1 MMSSSKHPG
10 RPGRIGTGALLIAGA
25 VVANAAFAGL
35 GAVFDYPDVLRRPA
49 EEILTR
55 FHADAL
61 IVGGLFLLLACG
73 AALLAPI
80 AVRLS
85 RIAGRGRLATAAMVT
100 GIAAAAVQVIGL
112 LRWPLAVPFLAGV
125 VTDPAASAADRAD
138 ATDTFRT
145 LHTVLGQAVGEAGG
159 YALTAAWTV
168 LVIAALPRPRR
179 GGRIIAALGLASAAM
194 ILAGLLSPLGVPGA
208 DLANFLG
215 YLAWSVW
222 LVALGIAI
230 IRDARF
236 GSRPRGTVAEH
247 VADGDGTG
255 VVADREDVT
264 GPGAGAVDREV
275 VGGRGAGIAAD
286 RGPAGPIAVPAR

>member
-1 MMSSSKHPG
+1 MTTSKYPG

-35 GAVFDYPDVLRRPA
+35 GAVFDYPDVLQRPA
-49 EEILTR
+49 EEILIR

-100 GIAAAAVQVIGL
+100 GVAAAAVQVIGL
-112 LRWPLAVPFLAGV
+112 LRWPLAVPFLANV
-125 VTDPAASAADRAD
+125 VTDPAD

-145 LHTVLGQAVGEAGG
+145 LHTVLGQAVGEVGG

-168 LVIAALPRPRR
+168 LVIAALPRPRG

-194 ILAGLLSPLGVPGA
+194 ILAGLLGPLGVPGA

-230 IRDARF
+230 IRDARS
-236 GSRPRGTVAEH
+236 GSRPRGAVAEQV
-247 VADGDGTG
+247 VADGDGAG
-255 VVADREDVT
+255 IAADREVVD

-275 VGGRGAGIAAD
+275 VGGRGASVAAD
-286 RGPAGPIAVPAR
+286 RGVAGPIAVPAR